1 MNVQSIIEFLK
12 VNAISYG
19 IKIVGALVIIVVGF
33 WLSRLVTKGI
43 VKAFEKKNVDAT
55 LSKFLS
61 SIIKTVLY
69 IVVILA
75 ALDTLE
81 FNTTSFVAIIG
92 AAGLAVGFALQGSLS
107 NFASGVML
115 IIFRPFKIG
124 QFIEA
129 GGGTGVVE
137 EIGIFTTK
145 LHTTDN
151 KVIIIPNAKLTGDNI
166 VNYSANETRRV
177 DMVFGIGYTDDIDK
191 AREAI
196 NQVLSSN
203 DKVLADPAP
212 DIIVTAL
219 ADSSVNFSVRPWVKT
234 ADYWAVFTETHEAV
248 KKKFDELN
256 ISIPFPQTDVHLFQN
271 N

>member
-1 MNVQSIIEFLK
+1 MNVQSIVEFLK
-12 VNAISYG
+12 VNAVNYG
-19 IKIVGALVIIVVGF
+19 IKIVGAVVIIVIGF
-33 WLSRLVTKGI
+33 WLARLVTKAI
-43 VKAFEKKNVDAT
+43 VKAFEKKKIDST

-81 FNTTSFVAIIG
+81 FKTTSLVAIIG

-115 IIFRPFKIG
+115 IIFRPFKVGEYISA
-124 QFIEA
+124 A
-129 GGGTGVVE
+129 GESGTVD
-137 EIGIFTTK
+137 EIGIFTTV
-145 LHTTDN
+145 LNTPDN

-166 VNYSANETRRV
+166 TNFSTKDTRRV
-177 DMVFGIGYTDDIDK
+177 DMVFGIGYGDDIDK
-191 AREAI
+191 ARQTI
-196 NQVLSSN
+196 NQILADN
-203 DKVLADPAP
+203 DKILKDPTPAVLLSE
-212 DIIVTAL
+212 L
-219 ADSSVNFSVRPWVKT
+219 ADSSVNFSVRPWVKS
-234 ADYWAVFTETHEAV
+234 ADYWSVYYGTHEAV